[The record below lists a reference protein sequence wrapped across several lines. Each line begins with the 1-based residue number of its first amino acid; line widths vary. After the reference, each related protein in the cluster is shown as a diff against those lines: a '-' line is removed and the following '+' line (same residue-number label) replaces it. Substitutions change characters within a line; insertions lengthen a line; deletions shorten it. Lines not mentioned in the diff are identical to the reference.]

1 MARKSRRTRRLRV
14 VNPDC
19 AGIDIGKDRH
29 FVAVDP
35 ERSEEPV
42 RSFGAFTRDLEEMA
56 AWLASCGVT
65 KVAMESTSV
74 YWIPVYET
82 LERAG
87 FEVML
92 VPPRMTK
99 QIGGRKSDVLDCQWI
114 WQLMSYG
121 LLRGAFRPGDEVCPL
136 RSYAR
141 QMRRLTG
148 DRSRCVLHMQK
159 ALTEMN
165 VKLDSVIANITGLTG
180 QRILRAIIGGE
191 RDPERLATL
200 RHRGIKA
207 DADTIAASLQGT
219 WREEHLFAL
228 EQAMQRYDFLT
239 QQIDDCEARV
249 MAEIERLTPPDD
261 PPDGGAP
268 DPAPGTIS
276 ETASSRSANAA
287 TNDTGREGIQPLALR
302 KMMGVDLTAIPTV
315 GPGTA
320 LVIASEIGPDFSAFP
335 SAQHFCSWLALAPGT
350 RISGGKN
357 LPGKSPK
364 AVNPVGQALRMAA
377 MAARRSET
385 FIGAKHRARLA
396 RMDTPVAIK
405 ATARE
410 LACLVYLMVTEGQE
424 YVEQGIGAYEK
435 RRLNRKFA
443 HLDRQARKLGLQL
456 VPKMQGEEK
465 QNPMLS
471 IATCYSRAST
481 CAALRLGRGSNGG
494 LGTCYSRAWS
504 DVTDGAGFPRP
515 RSREWDFEHG
525 SSPLATEMKP
535 GRMFHGAQ
543 VSKNPAPQGG
553 EPGLRRDRHRQGPA
567 FRGGRGGTQRGAGA
581 FVRRLYPRSGGDGGV
596 AGVVRG
602 VVKPPPARRSG
613 SVAGVTGACVC
624 DGWGLNWLRVG

>member
-148 DRSRCVLHMQK
+148 DRSRCVLHMHK

-165 VKLDSVIANITGLTG
+165 VKLDSVIANIVGLTG
-180 QRILRAIIGGE
+180 QRILRAIIDGE

-239 QQIDDCEARV
+239 RQIDDCEARV

-261 PPDGGAP
+261 LPDGGAP
-268 DPAPGTIS
+268 DPAPGTTS

-287 TNDTGREGIQPLALR
+287 TNDTGREGIQALALR
-302 KMMGVDLTAIPTV
+302 GDDGRRPHRDPHRRSRYRTGDRLGDRPGLLRLPLRSALLLLACARAGNQDQRRQEPPRQVAEGGQPRRAGPAHGGHGRAPQRDLHRRQAPRKARPNGHPRCDQGDRPRTRLPRLPH
-315 GPGTA
+315 GDRRPGIRRA
-320 LVIASEIGPDFSAFP
+320 GHRRLREA
-335 SAQHFCSWLALAPGT
+335 APQQEV
-350 RISGGKN
+350 RSSR
-357 LPGKSPK
+357 PPSPK
-364 AVNPVGQALRMAA
+364 TRAPTRPENARRGKTEPNAVN
-377 MAARRSET
+377 
-385 FIGAKHRARLA
+385 RL
-396 RMDTPVAIK
+396 
-405 ATARE
+405 
-410 LACLVYLMVTEGQE
+410 
-424 YVEQGIGAYEK
+424 GI
-435 RRLNRKFA
+435 
-443 HLDRQARKLGLQL
+443 
-456 VPKMQGEEK
+456 
-465 QNPMLS
+465 
-471 IATCYSRAST
+471 CYSRASK
-481 CAALRLGRGSNGG
+481 
-494 LGTCYSRAWS
+494 S
-504 DVTDGAGFPRP
+504 DP
-515 RSREWDFEHG
+515 SE
-525 SSPLATEMKP
+525 
-535 GRMFHGAQ
+535 
-543 VSKNPAPQGG
+543 
-553 EPGLRRDRHRQGPA
+553 
-567 FRGGRGGTQRGAGA
+567 
-581 FVRRLYPRSGGDGGV
+581 
-596 AGVVRG
+596 
-602 VVKPPPARRSG
+602 AR
-613 SVAGVTGACVC
+613 
-624 DGWGLNWLRVG
+624 

>member
-1 MARKSRRTRRLRV
+1 M
-14 VNPDC
+14 
-19 AGIDIGKDRH
+19 
-29 FVAVDP
+29 
-35 ERSEEPV
+35 
-42 RSFGAFTRDLEEMA
+42 
-56 AWLASCGVT
+56 
-65 KVAMESTSV
+65 
-74 YWIPVYET
+74 
-82 LERAG
+82 
-87 FEVML
+87 
-92 VPPRMTK
+92 PPRMTK

-180 QRILRAIIGGE
+180 QRILRAIIDGE

-261 PPDGGAP
+261 LPDGGA
-268 DPAPGTIS
+268 
-276 ETASSRSANAA
+276 
-287 TNDTGREGIQPLALR
+287 TGPCPRHDLRNRVEPLCERR
-302 KMMGVDLTAIPTV
+302 KQLHRQGGHP
-315 GPGTA
+315 GPGVARNDGRRPHRDPHHRSRYRTGDR
-320 LVIASEIGPDFSAFP
+320 LGDRPRTSPP
-335 SAQHFCSWLALAPGT
+335 SPPAQHFCSWLALAPGT

-410 LACLVYLMVTEGQE
+410 LACLIYLMVTEGQK
-424 YVEQGIGAYEK
+424 YVEQGIDAYEK

-456 VPKMQGEEK
+456 VP
-465 QNPMLS
+465 
-471 IATCYSRAST
+471 ATAKRRNAKLNAVNC
-481 CAALRLGRGSNGG
+481 LGN
-494 LGTCYSRAWS
+494 CYSRAWKI
-504 DVTDGAGFPRP
+504 D
-515 RSREWDFEHG
+515 
-525 SSPLATEMKP
+525 PL
-535 GRMFHGAQ
+535 
-543 VSKNPAPQGG
+543 
-553 EPGLRRDRHRQGPA
+553 
-567 FRGGRGGTQRGAGA
+567 
-581 FVRRLYPRSGGDGGV
+581 SGVIGV
-596 AGVVRG
+596 Q
-602 VVKPPPARRSG
+602 
-613 SVAGVTGACVC
+613 
-624 DGWGLNWLRVG
+624 N

>member
-1 MARKSRRTRRLRV
+1 MARKSRRTQRLRV

-35 ERSEEPV
+35 ERTEEPV

-180 QRILRAIIGGE
+180 QRILRAIIDGE

-261 PPDGGAP
+261 LSDGGAP
-268 DPAPGTIS
+268 DHAPGTTS

-287 TNDTGREGIQPLALR
+287 SNDTGQGGHP
-302 KMMGVDLTAIPTV
+302 
-315 GPGTA
+315 GPGVARNDGRRPHRDPHHRSRYRTGDRLGVRPGLLRLPLRPA
-320 LVIASEIGPDFSAFP
+320 LLLLACARAVEPGSA
-335 SAQHFCSWLALAPGT
+335 
-350 RISGGKN
+350 
-357 LPGKSPK
+357 
-364 AVNPVGQALRMAA
+364 
-377 MAARRSET
+377 AARTSPASPRRRST
-385 FIGAKHRARLA
+385 PSGRPCAWRPWPRAAA
-396 RMDTPVAIK
+396 RPSSAPSTAQGSPEWTPP
-405 ATARE
+405 
-410 LACLVYLMVTEGQE
+410 L
-424 YVEQGIGAYEK
+424 
-435 RRLNRKFA
+435 
-443 HLDRQARKLGLQL
+443 
-456 VPKMQGEEK
+456 
-465 QNPMLS
+465 
-471 IATCYSRAST
+471 
-481 CAALRLGRGSNGG
+481 
-494 LGTCYSRAWS
+494 
-504 DVTDGAGFPRP
+504 
-515 RSREWDFEHG
+515 RSR
-525 SSPLATEMKP
+525 
-535 GRMFHGAQ
+535 R
-543 VSKNPAPQGG
+543 
-553 EPGLRRDRHRQGPA
+553 
-567 FRGGRGGTQRGAGA
+567 
-581 FVRRLYPRSGGDGGV
+581 
-596 AGVVRG
+596 
-602 VVKPPPARRSG
+602 PPANSP
-613 SVAGVTGACVC
+613 A
-624 DGWGLNWLRVG
+624 

>member
-1 MARKSRRTRRLRV
+1 MARKSRRTQRLRV

-35 ERSEEPV
+35 ERTEEPV

-148 DRSRCVLHMQK
+148 DRSRCVLHMHK

-261 PPDGGAP
+261 PPGRRRTGPCPRHDLRNRVEPLCERRKQRHRQGGHPGPGVARNDGRRP
-268 DPAPGTIS
+268 HRDPTI
-276 ETASSRSANAA
+276 
-287 TNDTGREGIQPLALR
+287 
-302 KMMGVDLTAIPTV
+302 

-364 AVNPVGQALRMAA
+364 AVNPVGRPCAWRPWPRA
-377 MAARRSET
+377 AARPSSAPSTAQGSPEW
-385 FIGAKHRARLA
+385 
-396 RMDTPVAIK
+396 TPP
-405 ATARE
+405 
-410 LACLVYLMVTEGQE
+410 L
-424 YVEQGIGAYEK
+424 
-435 RRLNRKFA
+435 
-443 HLDRQARKLGLQL
+443 
-456 VPKMQGEEK
+456 
-465 QNPMLS
+465 
-471 IATCYSRAST
+471 
-481 CAALRLGRGSNGG
+481 
-494 LGTCYSRAWS
+494 
-504 DVTDGAGFPRP
+504 
-515 RSREWDFEHG
+515 RSR
-525 SSPLATEMKP
+525 
-535 GRMFHGAQ
+535 R
-543 VSKNPAPQGG
+543 
-553 EPGLRRDRHRQGPA
+553 
-567 FRGGRGGTQRGAGA
+567 
-581 FVRRLYPRSGGDGGV
+581 
-596 AGVVRG
+596 
-602 VVKPPPARRSG
+602 PPANSP
-613 SVAGVTGACVC
+613 A
-624 DGWGLNWLRVG
+624 